1 MYFLNLHMGVY
12 VRIKSQVSSTILT
25 SFRQGGWYF
34 TPPPPHTHTHTHAPQ
49 NELLKSPPKLGL
61 NDLFSV
67 LKGKNLEKKK
77 DLCNVA
83 NDLLC

>member
-1 MYFLNLHMGVY
+1 MGVY

-25 SFRQGGWYF
+25 SFWQGGWYF
-34 TPPPPHTHTHTHAPQ
+34 TPPPPPTHTHTHAPQ

>member
-1 MYFLNLHMGVY
+1 MVFYP
-12 VRIKSQVSSTILT
+12 
-25 SFRQGGWYF
+25 
-34 TPPPPHTHTHTHAPQ
+34 PPPPHTHTHTHAPQ